1 MDSFSHQSPTSDNSK
16 GANFLKQRKRLF
28 ILVIF
33 FLVTYLVVKGLAKLS
48 PAFLVFEL
56 AFILLLVGMAPAYFL
71 RNIFPFRNIVG
82 WITNAS
88 VFGILFVPLFFL
100 LFGWLHLNFVFVHS
114 VNLLRIFAVIS
125 VLGLFVVMKKELISK
140 LISFDG
146 VNIVDYFF
154 YLVIFIFTA
163 ILTLQ
168 NMTNYYPR
176 WDVFTYWG
184 LDAKYIFNFNQLHGM
199 DLDVF
204 WFFKKESSFLTILFS
219 LVYDLYGSIVEQF
232 ASWINV
238 FLWLVASFL
247 VYNLSINK
255 SVFQKLLIL
264 TAIIVVGFTADDTA
278 FMYSLYGDVAS
289 AFLFVVFV
297 LLLTADYEYD
307 PKNYGTRFLLLLL
320 IPLAFY
326 LVKSRFLF
334 LTIGLPFVVL
344 IYDFRFIRNKWASI
358 VRTPSFIVG
367 LLSLLVLGGMFIRY
381 QMTTMESRTFT
392 TGVSAFFYA
401 NKFSLGSYLSYTKQ
415 LLFKLF
421 NFSRYVTVLWS
432 ISMISIIFV
441 RAPFKN
447 KKFIYSYLFTIFGF
461 LIFIMAYINKQ
472 VSLTSG
478 SLIRYTSL
486 VMFLIP
492 AIFAYPIYRIP
503 AMLQGNTQK
512 DQDISTLRIILI
524 CVLTFV
530 VVFLF
535 NHKLIKVAPKNVDFD
550 FVTGSFIS
558 TMSKQ
563 YKLARKTMSIAE
575 EDARILITD
584 DYFPENIAMNQNQA
598 AIFVRYFLMENSVGG
613 QYRTTVD
620 HLIPYAEQFQAD
632 YILLLTYDN
641 SFANCENLMEEGK
654 DYLISLDKEIVP
666 EENVC
671 IFSDNS
677 IYELSEP

>member
-1 MDSFSHQSPTSDNSK
+1 MESFSRHSPTNVFNK
-16 GANFLKQRKRLF
+16 GANFLKERKRLF
-28 ILVIF
+28 FLVLS

-56 AFILLLVGMAPAYFL
+56 ALIFMLVGMSPAYFL
-71 RNIFPFRNIVG
+71 RKIFPYRNIVG

-88 VFGILFVPLFFL
+88 VFGILFIPLAFL
-100 LFGWLHLNFVFVHS
+100 LCGWLRLSFVFVHS
-114 VNLLRIFAVIS
+114 INLLRILAGVS
-125 VLGLFVVMKKELISK
+125 VFGLFVILKKESIRK

-146 VNIVDYFF
+146 VSIVDFFF
-154 YLVIFIFTA
+154 YLVILLFTA

-219 LVYDLYGSIVEQF
+219 LVYDLYGKVVEQF
-232 ASWINV
+232 ASWINI

-255 SVFQKLLIL
+255 SVFQKLLVL
-264 TAIIVVGFTADDTA
+264 TAIIIVGFTADDTA

-289 AFLFVVFV
+289 AFLFLIFV
-297 LLLTADYEYD
+297 LFLTADYEYD
-307 PKNYGTRFLLLLL
+307 SKNYGSRLLLLL
-320 IPLAFY
+320 LVPLSFY

-334 LTIGLPFVVL
+334 LTVGLPFVVL
-344 IYDFRFIRNKWASI
+344 IYDFRFIRTKWTSI
-358 VRTPSFIVG
+358 IRTLPFIVC
-367 LLSLLVLGGMFIRY
+367 LLSLLLLGGMFIRY

-392 TGVSAFFYA
+392 TGVSAFFYS
-401 NKFSLGSYLSYTKQ
+401 NKFSLASYFSYTKQ

-421 NFSRYVTVLWS
+421 NFSRYVTVLWI

-447 KKFIYSYLFTIFGF
+447 KRFIYSFLLTAFGF
-461 LIFIMAYINKQ
+461 LIFILAYINKQ

-492 AIFAYPIYRIP
+492 AIFAHPEYRVP
-503 AMLQGNTQK
+503 TMLLGTAKK
-512 DQDISTLRIILI
+512 DQEISMLRMVLI

-535 NHKLIKVAPKNVDFD
+535 NHKLIKVAPKNKDFE

-563 YKLARKTMSIAE
+563 YKLAKKTMSIAE
-575 EDARILITD
+575 EDARILIAD
-584 DYFPENIAMNQNQA
+584 DYSQANIAMNQNQA

-613 QYRTTVD
+613 QYRTTVE
-620 HLIPYAEQFQAD
+620 HLIPYAEQFEAD
-632 YILLLTYDN
+632 YILILTYDN
-641 SFANCENLMEEGK
+641 SYPNCENLMEAGK
-654 DYLISLDKEIVP
+654 DYLISLDKYIALEDD
-666 EENVC
+666 VC
-671 IFSDNS
+671 VFSDNT
-677 IYELSEP
+677 IYDLSEP